1 MDGNTSHDRSPEPEL
16 YSEVGDL
23 IGLFKSCDLTD
34 MSITIKVLQAC
45 SGTKKCNEIKEKN

>member
-16 YSEVGDL
+16 YSEAGDL

-34 MSITIKVLQAC
+34 MSITIKVLQAS